1 MRTGSN
7 QLFDRTQRT
16 APLKSAVQMGED
28 DILKRKERYP
38 KDEWDDK
45 GPYLA
50 DSWILRHN
58 DDYLA
63 FLVDKVWQLKKPC
76 AVADF
81 GCGYGRFGLKL
92 MPLLP
97 SGSTYH
103 GFDQSSELI
112 AQARD
117 LWQDCEI
124 ESEFSVGSAFN
135 APFEDS
141 RFDVA
146 VSHTVLMH
154 IPDPVRVIREMIR
167 VTRDAGLIIT
177 CDANRNAH
185 NALFHIDETE
195 EQDTVPLDLFQT
207 MNREIRKQTGVDHN
221 IGSKTPVLMHKAGL
235 KNVGARVSDSVRLL
249 FPPIDS
255 GKSDALFQALCREG
269 YGPPVPDSIAREKW
283 IEGMTKYGVSRH
295 DAEREIDRELSRD
308 LANKAGN
315 YHTVYTDLLTFSF
328 GTVNK
333 EE

>member
-1 MRTGSN
+1 M
-7 QLFDRTQRT
+7 
-16 APLKSAVQMGED
+16 
-28 DILKRKERYP
+28 KEGTLNSKEQYP
-38 KDEWDDK
+38 KTEWDDK
-45 GPYLA
+45 GRYLA

-58 DDYLA
+58 DDYLG
-63 FLVDKVWQLKKPC
+63 FLVEKVWKLRMPC
-76 AVADF
+76 AVVDF
-81 GCGYGRFGLKL
+81 GCGYGRFGLKF

-97 SGSTYH
+97 SGSTYQ

-112 AQARD
+112 AQAKEI
-117 LWQDCEI
+117 WKHCAI
-124 ESEFSVGSAFN
+124 ESGFSVASVFN
-135 APFEDS
+135 APFQDS

-154 IPDPVRVIREMIR
+154 VPDPQRVIREMIR
-167 VTRDAGLIIT
+167 VTRNAGLVIT

-185 NALFHIDETE
+185 NALFHIDETD
-195 EQDTVPLDLFQT
+195 EQDTVPLSLFQT
-207 MNREIRKQTGVDHN
+207 MNRTIRKQTGVDYN

-255 GKSDALFQALCREG
+255 EESKALFRALCGEG
-269 YGPPVPDSIAREKW
+269 YGTPVRDSVACEKW
-283 IEGMTKYGVSRH
+283 TDVMTRNGISRA
-295 DAEREIDRELSRD
+295 DAEREIQRELSRD
-308 LANKAGN
+308 FAGRAGD